1 MRGLGG
7 GLMCASLLCAGL
19 FGAGPAGA
27 LELRLP
33 GNAVLTREVVTE
45 IGHLDLPTGA
55 TVEGWL
61 PSAPYEGQLTAQAW
75 RIEAEFLT
83 TLQILAPLR
92 AQLVADGW
100 EIVLDCATETCG
112 GFDFRRAVE
121 VLPPPEMF
129 VNLGDF
135 RWLSAVRGEEAVAL
149 MVSRS
154 EAAGFVQATRVGT
167 AQDRGT
173 LGAAADPV
181 LSGVAREPVRTGLPA
196 PGEFGATLEAEGRV
210 VLSDLAFAT
219 GSAELAAGDFGSL
232 AALAAY
238 LADNPG
244 RRVALVGHT
253 DAQGALEANIALSRR
268 RAGSVLERLAG
279 QYGVARGQLEAEGM
293 GYLAPVAT
301 NLSPEGREA
310 NRRVE
315 VILLS
320 TG

>member
-1 MRGLGG
+1 MKGFGG
-7 GLMCASLLCAGL
+7 FLCC
-19 FGAGPAGA
+19 GAMLWAGA
-27 LELRLP
+27 AAALDLRLP

-45 IGHLDLPTGA
+45 VGDLDLPTGA
-55 TVEGWL
+55 TVDGWL
-61 PSAPYEGQLTAQAW
+61 PSEPHEGQLTEQAW
-75 RIEAEFLT
+75 RIEAEYLT

-92 AQLVADGW
+92 EQLVADGW
-100 EIVLDCATETCG
+100 EVVLDCATEVCG
-112 GFDFRRAVE
+112 GFDFRHAVS

-154 EAAGFVQATRVGT
+154 EAAGFVQVTRVGP
-167 AQDRGT
+167 ARGGGT
-173 LGAAADPV
+173 EVAAADPAV
-181 LSGVAREPVRTGLPA
+181 AGVAPDRSRLVSPA
-196 PGEFGATLEAEGRV
+196 FPGATAFGATLETAGRV
-210 VLSDLAFAT
+210 VLSDLTFAT

-232 AALAAY
+232 AALASY
-238 LADNPG
+238 LDDNPG

-253 DAQGALEANIALSRR
+253 DAQGALEANIALSKR

-279 QYGVARGQLEAEGM
+279 QYGVARSQLEAEGM
-293 GYLAPVAT
+293 GYLAPLAT
-301 NLSPEGREA
+301 NLTPEGRET

-320 TG
+320 TE